1 MDFQTVMIISR
12 LSRTCPAVI
21 RLDGSVTNNFRMI
34 VLVSS
39 DTRPSSGMEYSAD
52 FISAKRDVIQ
62 GQVKQVKLR
71 LTMTSRAAE
80 RKRTSG

>member
-52 FISAKRDVIQ
+52 FISAKCDVIQ
-62 GQVKQVKLR
+62 GGADDR
-71 LTMTSRAAE
+71 
-80 RKRTSG
+80 